1 MAASTSG
8 AQEVC
13 NATDDPLVGDETLTL
28 EEIGLRTGEID
39 HQAPGA
45 FQQPTNGSRICNE
58 KRLAETLN
66 V

>member
-1 MAASTSG
+1 LSNFQVAASTSG

-28 EEIGLRTGEID
+28 EEID

-58 KRLAETLN
+58 KT
-66 V
+66 